1 MPAAPAKAGPARLT
15 HLRPLGTG
23 PLSSAGPV
31 ALALAGWA
39 FCFIGNWRGTDWAA
53 QVYRSHQA
61 AQWGFAIWD
70 PGWYG
75 GSYPLNYSLVYPL
88 VAGYLGLWLLA
99 AVSVAGAAYCFD
111 RLVVREFGKRP
122 AGSWYFAAATVV
134 EVAIG
139 QLPTLAAEALALGSV
154 LCLANC
160 RRRGA
165 TPSRAFAPRPDHE
178 NRSLLALQLAGG
190 LLLGA
195 LAALTSPVVGAF
207 LAMVLLAWGLADI
220 GRVER
225 STVILELL
233 AGGLVFVSTAALP
246 LIFPGPGYFP
256 FGVGDLVVVLA
267 ICGLL
272 ASPLVRAARQVR
284 AAAVLYGAVSIGLF
298 AFRTQMGDNDIRL
311 AAYVGVPLLI
321 CYLPRVLERLAGYGA
336 TTRTAAADGADRDAG
351 LRSLAARAGLVPGA
365 IAYCGLLLLFVAWH
379 WTPIVE
385 AFDGDANGP
394 SSTAAFYQPLIGEL
408 ARLSDG
414 QPVRVEIPPTVH
426 HWESAFVAPV
436 YSLARGW
443 ERQLDMAY
451 NGLFYSGGPLPATAY
466 RSWLLSNGVSYVALA
481 DAPLDYAATAEAALL
496 RSGQVNG
503 LQPVWRNAHWQ
514 LWQVVGS
521 PGLAS
526 GPAKILSLTPSSAR
540 VQVSGPGRSEL
551 RLRWSPYW
559 SIAPSSGA
567 QASGAQASGAQASG
581 AQASGVQASGVQA
594 CVSRGP
600 AGWTDLSSDAAGELG
615 LSLSVAHANHGHCP
629 PAGNVR
635 S

>member
-1 MPAAPAKAGPARLT
+1 MPAAPEKAGPARLT

-23 PLSSAGPV
+23 ALSSAGPV

-53 QVYRSHQA
+53 EVYRSHQA
-61 AQWGFAIWD
+61 AHWGFAIWD

-75 GSYPLNYSLVYPL
+75 GTYPLNYSLVYPL
-88 VAGYLGLWLLA
+88 AAGYLGLWLVA
-99 AVSVAGAAYCFD
+99 AGSVAGAAYCFD

-160 RRRGA
+160 RRASA
-165 TPSRAFAPRPDHE
+165 TPPRAGAVRLDHV
-178 NRSLLALQLAGG
+178 NRSLLAFQLAGG

-195 LAALTSPVVGAF
+195 LAAFTSPVVGAF

-220 GRVER
+220 GRVGR
-225 STVILELL
+225 SVVTVELL

-246 LIFPGPGYFP
+246 LVFPGPGYFP

-284 AAAVLYGAVSIGLF
+284 ATAVLYGAVSTGLF

-311 AAYVGVPLLI
+311 AAYIGVPLLI

-336 TTRTAAADGADRDAG
+336 TTRTAATDGDADRDTG
-351 LRSLAARAGLVPGA
+351 LRSSAARAVPVPGA
-365 IAYCGLLLLFVAWH
+365 IAYCGLLLVLVAWH

-394 SSTAAFYQPLIGEL
+394 SSTAAYYQPLIAEL
-408 ARLSDG
+408 TRLSGG

-426 HWESAFVAPV
+426 HWESAYVAPV
-436 YSLARGW
+436 YPLARGW

-451 NGLFYSGGPLPATAY
+451 NGLFYTGGPLPATAY
-466 RSWLLSNGVSYVALA
+466 RSWLLSNGVSYVALD
-481 DAPLDYAATAEAALL
+481 DAPLDYAATSEAALL

-503 LQPVWRNAHWQ
+503 LQPVWRNAHWR

-526 GPAKILSLTPSSAR
+526 GPARILSLTPRSVR
-540 VQVSGPGRSEL
+540 IQVSGPGQSEL

-559 SIAPSSGA
+559 SIAPSP
-567 QASGAQASGAQASG
+567 
-581 AQASGVQASGVQA
+581 GVQASRVPSSGMQASAVQA

-600 AGWTDLSSDAAGELG
+600 GGWTDLSSDATGELG

-629 PAGNVR
+629 PAGSVR